1 MRMIADQMEQISTV
15 PLAELHK
22 RWLKCQDK
30 INHNRKLIFAM
41 LSNLHQAHFMRNQSR
56 YFVENLL
63 DNEKRANT
71 DQSLKD
77 YKDFFNFENILDN

>member
-1 MRMIADQMEQISTV
+1 
-15 PLAELHK
+15 
-22 RWLKCQDK
+22 
-30 INHNRKLIFAM
+30 M
-41 LSNLHQAHFMRNQSR
+41 LSNLHRGHFMRNQSR

-63 DNEKRANT
+63 DNEKRADT